1 MLATVPG
8 VPRYAMGIS
17 YYWYP
22 ERASCVPKKEADP
35 LFSMLLKLLLPI
47 SAEKLDIL
55 PYFKS

>member
-8 VPRYAMGIS
+8 VHGYTMDVS

-22 ERASCVPKKEADP
+22 EGASCVPKRGAGP

-47 SAEKLDIL
+47 SAEKLDIP

>member
-8 VPRYAMGIS
+8 VPRYTMDIS

-22 ERASCVPKKEADP
+22 ERASCVPEKEAGP
-35 LFSMLLKLLLPI
+35 LFPMILKHLLPI
-47 SAEKLDIL
+47 SAEKLDIP